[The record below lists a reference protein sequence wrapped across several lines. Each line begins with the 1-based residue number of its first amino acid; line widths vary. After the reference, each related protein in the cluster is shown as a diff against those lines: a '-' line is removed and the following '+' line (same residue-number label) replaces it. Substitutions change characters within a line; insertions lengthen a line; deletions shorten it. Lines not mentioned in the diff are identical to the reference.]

1 MIKLT
6 RKIDGKK
13 VELDVISLNG
23 KTVIRDISYAKL
35 KKQGITRGQLKEFEI
50 ESDELKKIK
59 SK

>member
-6 RKIDGKK
+6 RNIGGKK
-13 VELDVISLNG
+13 VEIDIISLNG
-23 KTVIRDISYAKL
+23 KTVIRDSSYAKL
-35 KKQGITRGQLKEFEI
+35 KKQGITRKQLSEFEI

>member
-6 RKIDGKK
+6 KKIDGKK

-23 KTVIRDISYAKL
+23 KTVIRDSSYAKL

-50 ESDELKKIK
+50 EADELKKIK